1 MAKNKSHVKSE
12 LVIEI
17 LRQFPN
23 AYSNTLAGLLF
34 EKYPQVF
41 MSKEDARSVIRYYRG
56 AKGNADRN
64 RVITKEFIKDIDKMN
79 PFALPSSD
87 AEDYPDYCLPRN
99 DNKVLIM
106 SDIHLPYH
114 SIEAVSTAIE
124 RGMIE
129 GCNTVLLNGDIL
141 DFYSLSRYEKDPR
154 NRHFALELDSLK
166 QFLDVL
172 ETHFKVYYKLGNH
185 EERYQSYL
193 RIKAPE
199 LIGVSEFELNNIMK
213 SRGSK
218 AEFIYK
224 QKVYLGKLPI
234 IHGHEYGIGLG
245 GSVNTARSLFLKTN
259 KSAACGHSHRTS
271 EHTETDIDGKTVACW
286 SIGCLCD
293 LHPEYAILNKWNHGF
308 ATCEFDSA
316 GDFELKNYK
325 IVNGKVR

>member
-1 MAKNKSHVKSE
+1 MTKRKATIKGE
-12 LVIEI
+12 LAIEV
-17 LRQFPN
+17 LKQFPN
-23 AYSNTLAGLLF
+23 AYSKVLARLLY
-34 EKYPQVF
+34 EKYPMVY
-41 MSKEDARSVIRYYRG
+41 KDIEEARYVIRYYRG
-56 AKGNADRN
+56 KAGSLMREQIAS
-64 RVITKEFIKDIDKMN
+64 KEFFNYN
-79 PFALPSSD
+79 PFSLPNSD
-87 AEDYPDYCLPRN
+87 AEDYPDYDIPSVN
-99 DNKVLIM
+99 NKVLIM

-114 SIEAVSTAIE
+114 SIEAVSIAIE

-154 NRHFALELDSLK
+154 NRHFELEIDSLK

-172 ETHFKVYYKLGNH
+172 ESHFKVYFKIGNH

-199 LIGVSEFELNNIMK
+199 LIGVSEFELNNLMS

-224 QKVYLGKLPI
+224 QKIYLGKLPI

-308 ATCEFDSA
+308 ATCVFDSS